1 MKERN
6 RRSIVKALTW
16 RFSATIATIIL
27 VYAITRD
34 LRMSFGIGF
43 IEVFL
48 KLFLYYLHE
57 RVWDKIK
64 WGRDLS
70 HNTQH
75 ITHNI
80 EKKKIPD

>member
-6 RRSIVKALTW
+6 RRSIIKALTW

-34 LRMSFGIGF
+34 LKISFGIGF

-57 RVWDKIK
+57 RIWNNIK
-64 WGRDLS
+64 WGRR
-70 HNTQH
+70 
-75 ITHNI
+75 ITN
-80 EKKKIPD
+80 D